1 MDHITNQGL
10 VLKSKEEFKPEE
22 YNYEYSDKN
31 MDIGELLNKLNIKPY
46 QKINIVLK
54 EGTYTWNTHY
64 IMPRKSYISL
74 IGEGYKDGGTN
85 NIVTI
90 MMNKESN
97 EIRNNVT
104 YSKLAKLSITQDSTI
119 EIIGIDFIEQINKTK
134 NIDPHLKGIFQMDG
148 DNSRLYFAQTQ
159 TSISNSPFIHVQGWT
174 LARIIFG
181 YTHFYK
187 NIKSKESKILILS
200 TEKGWGW
207 GGSKAIVTLPSS
219 YFNPSD
225 DINCYFDKENKNIEY
240 IQ

>member
-1 MDHITNQGL
+1 MNSANDNGFI
-10 VLKSKEEFKPEE
+10 LKSKEEFKAEE
-22 YNYEYSDKN
+22 FNYELSDKN
-31 MDIGELLNKLNIKPY
+31 MDIGERLNKLNIKPY
-46 QKINIVLK
+46 QKIEILLK
-54 EGTYTWNTHY
+54 EGTYTWNIHY
-64 IMPRKSYISL
+64 IMPKKSYISL
-74 IGEGYKDGGTN
+74 YGEDYKDGGIN
-85 NIVTI
+85 NKVTI
-90 MMNKESN
+90 MINKESIDN
-97 EIRNNVT
+97 E
-104 YSKLAKLSITQDSTI
+104 YSTLAKLTISQDSTA
-119 EIIGIDFIEQINKTK
+119 EIQGIDFIEQINRTK
-134 NIDPHLKGIFQMDG
+134 SIHPHLKGIIQMNG

-240 IQ
+240 IN

>member
-1 MDHITNQGL
+1 MDDITNQGFI
-10 VLKSKEEFKPEE
+10 LKSKEEFKPEE
-22 YNYEYSDKN
+22 YNYEFSDKN
-31 MDIGELLNKLNIKPY
+31 MDIGELLNKMKIKPY

-64 IMPRKSYISL
+64 IMPEKSHLSL
-74 IGEGYKDGGTN
+74 KGEGYKDGGKN

-90 MMNKESN
+90 MMNKESE
-97 EIRNNVT
+97 EIRYNVA
-104 YSKLAKLSITQDSTI
+104 YSKLAKLSVVQDSTA

-134 NIDPHLKGIFQMDG
+134 NIDPHIKGIFQMNG

-200 TEKGWGW
+200 TERGWGW
-207 GGSKAIVTLPSS
+207 GGSKAIVTLPSE
-219 YFNPSD
+219 YYNHSD